1 LGQVGNVLQQK
12 VQAELKQAWT
22 LGSQ

>member
-12 VQAELKQAWT
+12 MQAELKQAWT
-22 LGSQ
+22 LGSR